1 MLIHSPFPGIVPMW
15 KRPFI
20 DEFKS
25 TGLNETPVTH
35 DFEIQAWIP
44 TLLVERDAD
53 FLKLIHKESFW
64 YARVT
69 DVSFT
74 FQKLTYNEFGA
85 TYELRG
91 TVTFKL
97 VDYFTEAKALAPCFT
112 PELRFRDELI
122 VGYMTLGD
130 YATTTR
136 YERPA

>member
-53 FLKLIHKESFW
+53 FLKLIASGMN
-64 YARVT
+64 
-69 DVSFT
+69 SS
-74 FQKLTYNEFGA
+74 L
-85 TYELRG
+85 G
-91 TVTFKL
+91 T
-97 VDYFTEAKALAPCFT
+97 
-112 PELRFRDELI
+112 
-122 VGYMTLGD
+122 
-130 YATTTR
+130 
-136 YERPA
+136 